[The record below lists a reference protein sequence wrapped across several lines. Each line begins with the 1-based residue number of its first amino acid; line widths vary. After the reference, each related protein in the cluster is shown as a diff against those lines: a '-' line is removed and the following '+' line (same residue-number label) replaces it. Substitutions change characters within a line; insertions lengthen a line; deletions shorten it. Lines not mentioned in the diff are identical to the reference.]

1 MRGRHL
7 YLSLPVLAAALVL
20 GGLAVAPSAAADC
33 ISSAGTTLCGQG
45 STRGSNT
52 GEGPGTLSGPMVPY
66 PCTYDW
72 YCDDDN
78 GFGITF
84 GVW

>member
-1 MRGRHL
+1 MRRQHL
-7 YLSLPVLAAALVL
+7 SIPVLGVGLVTA
-20 GGLAVAPSAAADC
+20 GLAFSAPAAADC

-45 STRGSNT
+45 TARGANT
-52 GEGPGTLSGPMVPY
+52 GEGPGTMSGPVVPY
-66 PCTYDW
+66 PCGYDW
-72 YCDDDN
+72 YCDDN

>member
-1 MRGRHL
+1 MRRQL
-7 YLSLPVLAAALVL
+7 LSIPVLGAGLVL
-20 GGLAVAPSAAADC
+20 GGLALSAPAAADC

-45 STRGSNT
+45 SARGGNT
-52 GEGPGTLSGPMVPY
+52 GEGPGTMSGPMVPY
-66 PCTYDW
+66 PCSYDW
-72 YCDDDN
+72 YCDDDG